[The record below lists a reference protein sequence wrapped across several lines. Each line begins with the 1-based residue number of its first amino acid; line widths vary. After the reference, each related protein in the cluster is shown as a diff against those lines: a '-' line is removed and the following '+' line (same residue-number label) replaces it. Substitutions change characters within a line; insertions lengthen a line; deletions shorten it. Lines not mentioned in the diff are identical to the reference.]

1 MSFKIL
7 VLEDYR
13 DVESVSFVREHF
25 EIRLFSLVEISFFR
39 VSAFVL
45 RFIVL
50 LVSIV

>member
-7 VLEDYR
+7 ALEDYR
-13 DVESVSFVREHF
+13 DVESFVREHF
-25 EIRLFSLVEISFFR
+25 EIRLFSLVEISFFLM
-39 VSAFVL
+39 SAFVP